1 MDALVAEAH
10 QAFGKVDIFLAI
22 DLGRGVCAG
31 VEFKLCLEN
40 KKTGGVP
47 LRTSLVA
54 LLSVEWQGC
63 I

>member
-1 MDALVAEAH
+1 MLELVDALVSEAH

-40 KKTGGVP
+40 KNRRCPPKDITCSPIV
-47 LRTSLVA
+47 
-54 LLSVEWQGC
+54 
-63 I
+63 